1 MDKLDAAGKLGSREP
16 VENVESVIAARRER
30 IAVTRNFGVLCWKIV
45 AILAVLITLLS
56 VAFGISIVGG
66 EGMYPRLRDGDL
78 ALYYRLEN
86 ERNIGDIVVYLADG
100 QLRYGRIVAMG
111 GDIVDMDDEDE
122 LLVNGS
128 VQQEEIFFPT
138 SKDGRAAAL
147 PVTLGEGE
155 VFVLGDNREYAKDSR
170 DFGPIPNTQIKGKVI
185 SILRSRGI

>member
-1 MDKLDAAGKLGSREP
+1 MDKRDYSDAHSERICADVK
-16 VENVESVIAARRER
+16 SVITGRRER
-30 IAVTRNFGVLCWKIV
+30 IAVRRNFGALCWKIL
-45 AILAVLITLLS
+45 AILAILWTLFS
-56 VAFGISIVGG
+56 AAFGIDPVGG

-78 ALYYRLEN
+78 AVYYRLES
-86 ERNIGDIVVYLADG
+86 ERNIGDVVAYMADG
-100 QLRYGRIVAMG
+100 QLRYGRIVAMS
-111 GDIVDMDDEDE
+111 GDTVDMDEDGQ

-138 SKDGRAAAL
+138 RKDGRAAVL

-170 DFGPIPNTQIKGKVI
+170 DFGPILNAQVKGKVI